1 MYLFHHHLLH
11 TTTPMPTCA
20 HNRDT
25 LTARA
30 AAASYL
36 AQKPPE
42 FWKPKDWLDSRRL
55 RALREWELWKAARRF
70 RHHYY
75 KRVDSDDEAATAAAA
90 IYAQAQAQPRVVQ
103 RYPEGPFWPR
113 TPTHDAAWRE
123 EVREWRAL
131 EAVVE
136 RLWRAGFEVY
146 EAPDGEVVVRD
157 PSTGEMGPV
166 GMFLPV

>member
-11 TTTPMPTCA
+11 TTTPTPTCA

-55 RALREWELWKAARRF
+55 RALREW
-70 RHHYY
+70 
-75 KRVDSDDEAATAAAA
+75 
-90 IYAQAQAQPRVVQ
+90 
-103 RYPEGPFWPR
+103 
-113 TPTHDAAWRE
+113 
-123 EVREWRAL
+123 RAL

-166 GMFLPV
+166 GMFLLV